1 MSELMIALISVAIV
15 ISFLAWFWLAP
26 GGVLDLRRLANGE
39 IQVDVRS
46 TYSPD
51 KLYGLLDNYGEAGRQ
66 SFRRNL
72 LVDMV
77 FPAVFVL
84 AIWSVANLLHGGN
97 EAVPIAVMIV
107 KGTAIAAACFDYGE
121 NILLLRI
128 LQVFPV
134 RSDFSA
140 RSASLCTSMKGLSY
154 VLTIVALIAAKIQGR

>member
-1 MSELMIALISVAIV
+1 MSELTIALISVAIV
-15 ISFLAWFWLAP
+15 ISFLGWFWFTP

-84 AIWSVANLLHGGN
+84 AIWAVANLFHGVNG
-97 EAVPIAVMIV
+97 AAPLAAMIA
-107 KGTAIAAACFDYGE
+107 KGTAIAAACFDYAE
-121 NILLLRI
+121 NILLLRV

-140 RSASLCTSMKGLSY
+140 RSASLCTSVKGLSY
-154 VLTIVALIAAKIQGR
+154 VLTITALITAKI